1 MSYIVTYW
9 VYTVKSWN
17 KEHAVFSTFEDA
29 SDFVNAFDRKDP
41 WNFKLV
47 SIERI

>member
-9 VYTVKSWN
+9 QYTVERWN
-17 KEHAVFSTFEDA
+17 KEHAVFSTFQDA
-29 SDFVNAFDRKDP
+29 SAFVIAHEEKDP

>member
-1 MSYIVTYW
+1 MTYIVTYW
-9 VYTVKSWN
+9 NYTVERWN
-17 KEHAVFSTFEDA
+17 KEHAVFSTFKDA
-29 SDFVNAFDRKDP
+29 SSFVITHEDQDP

>member
-9 VYTVKSWN
+9 QYTIERWN
-17 KEHAVFSTFEDA
+17 KEHAVFSTFRDA
-29 SDFVNAFDRKDP
+29 SSFVIESEENDP